1 MPVPTT
7 KYADSCVSESVC
19 LCLRACVYRYIHMSR
34 FLTKFYL
41 WRFHFFSPI
50 LPQLE
55 TDPNALCIV
64 GTQHYVCLLITGQQD
79 I

>member
-1 MPVPTT
+1 MT
-7 KYADSCVSESVC
+7 KYADSCVSGCVCVC
-19 LCLRACVYRYIHMSR
+19 LYACAYKYIDISR

-55 TDPNALCIV
+55 TDPNALYIV
-64 GTQHYVCLLITGQQD
+64 GTQHYACLLWNYI
-79 I
+79 